1 MASILGALL
10 LFKKKG
16 TTSHRIIGKYYMML
30 MLTTAFVALLMPA
43 QVGPALLGHF
53 GYIHLFCILVLYSV
67 PSAYFAVRNG
77 NLTKHKLNMI
87 GVYVGGILIAGAFTF
102 MPGRLLHKW
111 LF

>member
-77 NLTKHKLNMI
+77 NLAKHKLNMI